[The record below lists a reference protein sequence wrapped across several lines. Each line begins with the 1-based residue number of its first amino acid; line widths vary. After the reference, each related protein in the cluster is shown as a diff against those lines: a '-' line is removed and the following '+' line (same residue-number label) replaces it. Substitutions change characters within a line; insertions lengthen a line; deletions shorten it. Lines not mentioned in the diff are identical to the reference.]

1 MNNFFIKKILIF
13 KIFIILIIIKFM
25 KLNKVTTQL
34 IDLIQKTKDFSLQN
48 YVKDI
53 DSKKLAKILRDLS
66 LVYYNTGESLVSDEV
81 FDYLKDH
88 LEKIDPIND
97 FLNEVG
103 APIDSKEKVKLPYP
117 MGSLDKIKP
126 STQEL
131 DKWKIDFKGPY
142 VISDKLDGISAQ
154 LYITKDNAQ
163 LFTRGDGE
171 YGQDISYL
179 IKYLLDMNKLEK
191 IQKNSKMPISIRGEL
206 IISKKNFDK
215 VKDKF
220 KNARNAVAGF
230 VNAKKVDKTLSKLV
244 EFIGYTVINPE
255 LKADDQ
261 MKYLKALEPL
271 KKVVEH
277 KIYTFDKLTNDILSK
292 YLEDRRNSSEF
303 EVDGI
308 VVYDSSRAYEH
319 SSGNPEYGFAF
330 KTILS
335 DQYAEALVVDVIWE
349 ASMDGY
355 LKPKVQINPINLV
368 GVTITYATAFHA
380 KFVEDNKL
388 GPGAVIK
395 LIRSGDVIPHIL
407 EILKPSTSGKPKMP
421 NSEYIWDK
429 NHVNILIKN
438 INKSEYTDTI
448 KAKKMDYF
456 FSVLDVKYI
465 SLGILTKLV
474 ESGYDNIIKILKSD
488 KNELAKI
495 DGLGKKIIDKIF
507 DNIDEVMESVTLEK
521 LMAGSHVFG
530 TGIGERKIK
539 QIIREIPNILDIKT
553 KKELKE
559 AVIDLEGFSDIT
571 ADKFVDNLDK
581 FKIFYKQLKE
591 IYDLEYIEE
600 ELKEKEENNDENKD
614 LFKDQK
620 IVFTGFRDKNLEDII
635 EIMGGKVSTSVSSK
649 TTLVV
654 YADNEENS
662 SKLEKAK
669 KLEIKVI
676 PKSEFIKKYKLD
688 K

>member
-1 MNNFFIKKILIF
+1 MKI
-13 KIFIILIIIKFM
+13 
-25 KLNKVTTQL
+25 NKVTKQL
-34 IDLIQKTKDFSLQN
+34 IEQILEKNFSLQN
-48 YVKDI
+48 FVKEI
-53 DSKKLAKILRDLS
+53 SNKKLEKILRDLS
-66 LVYYNTGESLVSDEV
+66 SVYYNTGDSLVSDEV
-81 FDYLKDH
+81 FDFLKEH
-88 LEKIDPIND
+88 LEKIDPSNE

-126 STQEL
+126 ETKEL
-131 DKWKIDFKGPY
+131 DKWKIDYKGPY
-142 VISDKLDGISAQ
+142 VVSDKLDGISAQ
-154 LYITKDNAQ
+154 LYITKDEVK
-163 LFTRGDGE
+163 LYTRGDGE

-179 IKYLLDMNKLEK
+179 VEYLIYSNKIDKIK
-191 IQKNSKMPISIRGEL
+191 KNSKLPISIRGEL

-230 VNAKKVDKTLSKLV
+230 VNAKKVDKTLSKIV

-255 LKADDQ
+255 MKTEDQ
-261 MKYLKALEPL
+261 MSYLKSFEPL
-271 KKVVEH
+271 KKIVEY
-277 KIYTFDKLTNDILSK
+277 KVYTQDKLTNDNLSK
-292 YLEDRRNSSEF
+292 YLEERRKSSEF

-308 VVYDSSRAYEH
+308 VVYDSSRSYQH
-319 SSGNPEYGFAF
+319 SEGNPEHGFAF
-330 KTILS
+330 KSILS
-335 DQYAEALVVDVIWE
+335 DQFAEALVVDVIWE

-368 GVTITYATAFHA
+368 GVTITFATAFHA
-380 KFVEDNKL
+380 KFVEENKL
-388 GPGAVIK
+388 GPGAIIK
-395 LIRSGDVIPHIL
+395 IIRSGDVIPHIL
-407 EILKPSTSGKPKMP
+407 EVIKPSTSGKPKMP
-421 NSEYIWDK
+421 STEYVWDK

-456 FSVLDVKYI
+456 FSVLDVKNI

-474 ESGYDNIIKILKSD
+474 ENGYDNIIKILESD
-488 KNELAKI
+488 RHELSKI
-495 DGLGKKIIDKIF
+495 EGLGKKMIDKIF
-507 DNIDEVMESVTLEK
+507 DNIDEVMSSVSLEK

-539 QIIREIPNILDIKT
+539 QIIREIPNILEIKT

-559 AVIDLEGFSDIT
+559 EVLKLEGFSDIT

-581 FKIFYKQLKE
+581 FKIFYKQLKN
-591 IYDLEYIEE
+591 IYDLDYIEE
-600 ELKEKEENNDENKD
+600 ELKEKEENEDENKD
-614 LFKDQK
+614 LFADQK

-649 TTLVV
+649 TTLIV
-654 YADNEENS
+654 YADNEQNS

-669 KLEIKVI
+669 KLGIKTI
-676 PKSEFIKKYKLD
+676 SKSEFLKKYKLENY
-688 K
+688 

>member
-1 MNNFFIKKILIF
+1 
-13 KIFIILIIIKFM
+13 M
-25 KLNKVTTQL
+25 KLNKATTQL
-34 IDLIQKTKDFSLQN
+34 IDLVQKTKDFSLQN
-48 YVKDI
+48 YIKDI
-53 DSKKLAKILRDLS
+53 DSKKLEKILRDLS
-66 LVYYNTGESLVSDEV
+66 LIYYNTGESLLSDEI

-88 LEKIDPIND
+88 LEKIDPTND

-103 APIDSKEKVKLPYP
+103 APVESKDKVKLPYP

-131 DKWKIDFKGPY
+131 DKWKIDYKGPY

-154 LYITKDNAQ
+154 LYITKDKAQ
-163 LFTRGDGE
+163 LFTRGDGD

-179 IKYLLDMNKLEK
+179 IKYLIDMNKLEK
-191 IQKNSKMPISIRGEL
+191 IQKNSKIPISIRGEL
-206 IISKKNFDK
+206 IISKKNFEK

-261 MKYLKALEPL
+261 MKYLKAFEPL

-308 VVYDSSRAYEH
+308 VVYDSSRIYEH
-319 SSGNPEYGFAF
+319 SSGNPEHGFAF

-335 DQYAEALVVDVIWE
+335 DQFAEALVVDVIWE

-380 KFVEDNKL
+380 KFIEDNKL

-407 EILKPSTSGKPKMP
+407 EVLKPSTSGKPKMP

-438 INKSEYTDTI
+438 MNKSEYTDTI

-488 KNELAKI
+488 RNELSKI
-495 DGLGKKIIDKIF
+495 DGLGKKNIDKIF

-521 LMAGSHVFG
+521 IMAGSHVFG

-559 AVIDLEGFSDIT
+559 AVLELEGFSDIT

-591 IYDLEYIEE
+591 IYDLDYIEE

-620 IVFTGFRDKNLEDII
+620 IVFTGFRDNNLEDII

-676 PKSEFIKKYKLD
+676 SKSEFIKKYKLD